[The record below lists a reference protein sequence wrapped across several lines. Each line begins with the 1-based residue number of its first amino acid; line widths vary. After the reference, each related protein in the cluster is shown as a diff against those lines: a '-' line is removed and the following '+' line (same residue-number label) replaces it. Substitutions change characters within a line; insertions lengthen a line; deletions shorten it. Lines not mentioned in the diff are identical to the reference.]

1 MRARSLRGQSVAEFL
16 FTFIWLWAMML
27 LVYGVCAMWNARV
40 TAVHAAIEGACREG
54 AAQGSGVSWADA
66 MMERMW
72 PNQQLRAGASES
84 ADGNDPGVTIEK
96 VTVQGNFIV
105 PWLMNAFGNF
115 LPNSSFIKAV
125 ATCPKQEFVPRP
137 R

>member
-1 MRARSLRGQSVAEFL
+1 
-16 FTFIWLWAMML
+16 ML
-27 LVYGVCAMWNARV
+27 LIYGVCAMWNARV

-54 AAQGSGVSWADA
+54 GSSGSGVSWADA

-72 PNQQLRAGASES
+72 PNQAVRAGVTEDVDA
-84 ADGNDPGVTIEK
+84 NDPGVTIEK
-96 VTVQGNFIV
+96 VTVQGTFIV
-105 PWLMNAFGNF
+105 PWLMDAVGNF
-115 LPNSSFIKAV
+115 LPNSAFIKAV